1 MQRRAWRSARLFPCA
16 AAGGAARFR
25 RPPKPDRGP
34 PPAACGL
41 EPRTATHRLF
51 FRALITLRPLSRP
64 FPVLLFLCASLFF
77 IRAELSHATSS
88 PVDVK
93 GEEAYGFGS
102 RRAEKNYHAMVVG
115 SPVSTMEYSNG
126 ESLHAAP
133 RVQFRYPSPVLPIF
147 GAHTALRLRFCTR
160 ADDMFLRLEEA
171 PRRPRA
177 ATTAAAAPRRERS
190 LPRPRTTAARSE
202 RTTRPSASRA
212 RTGRS
217 AALSGARPATSR
229 ARAASRRARVR
240 AASAAPPFFFL
251 GRFPPHATPLTP
263 YSRPSFVAD
272 RLRRRQYRPPDG
284 RLLKSAMQFNRAYGA
299 PLDLYNRM
307 HTYTPAG
314 SYEFSARALLTC
326 SVACAYFAA
335 AERRDGVR
343 FGGSRR
349 RRARGWD
356 VHDTRDVVFLSCT
369 MERVGYET
377 LGFWMVVEKAVEREM
392 AGKRGRQGASLERAR
407 RREGAVWKKLYCWR

>member
-88 PVDVK
+88 PVEVK
-93 GEEAYGFGS
+93 GEEAYGFGKR

-133 RVQFRYPSPVLPIF
+133 RVQFRYPSPVPPIF
-147 GAHTALRLRFCTR
+147 GADSAFSPPIFAPTQTTCSSPPRGST
-160 ADDMFLRLEEA
+160 

-177 ATTAAAAPRRERS
+177 ATTAAAAPLVASAARHA
-190 LPRPRTTAARSE
+190 PRTTAARSE

-212 RTGRS
+212 RTARS
-217 AALSGARPATSR
+217 AARSARRPATSR

-240 AASAAPPFFFL
+240 AASSGLALFFSL
-251 GRFPPHATPLTP
+251 RRSPLSHATPPHPHTVDL
-263 YSRPSFVAD
+263 PSS
-272 RLRRRQYRPPDG
+272 PTG
-284 RLLKSAMQFNRAYGA
+284 YG
-299 PLDLYNRM
+299 
-307 HTYTPAG
+307 
-314 SYEFSARALLTC
+314 
-326 SVACAYFAA
+326 
-335 AERRDGVR
+335 
-343 FGGSRR
+343 GGSI
-349 RRARGWD
+349 ALQ
-356 VHDTRDVVFLSCT
+356 T
-369 MERVGYET
+369 
-377 LGFWMVVEKAVEREM
+377 
-392 AGKRGRQGASLERAR
+392 GA
-407 RREGAVWKKLYCWR
+407 Y